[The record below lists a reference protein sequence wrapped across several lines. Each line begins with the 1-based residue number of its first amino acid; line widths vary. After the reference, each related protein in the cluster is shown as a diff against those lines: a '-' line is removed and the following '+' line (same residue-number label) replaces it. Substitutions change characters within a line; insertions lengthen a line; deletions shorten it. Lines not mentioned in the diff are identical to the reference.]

1 MPEVT
6 KDYGKVNEILK
17 KGGVVVLKT
26 DTLYGIIANALDKK
40 TVERVY
46 KIKGR
51 RPDKPFIILVPSV
64 DDIKRYFDVE
74 ISNKERELL
83 EKRGITVVLN
93 LRDRRKHR
101 YLHRGTGTLAFRIP
115 SKDKLIELLKKT
127 GFPVVAPSANPEG
140 KKPAVDI
147 NEAIR
152 YFGDKIDL
160 YVDEEKAE
168 GKASPIVKVED
179 GKVIYLRR

>member
-26 DTLYGIIANALDKK
+26 DTLYGIIAN
-40 TVERVY
+40 
-46 KIKGR
+46 
-51 RPDKPFIILVPSV
+51 
-64 DDIKRYFDVE
+64 
-74 ISNKERELL
+74 ELL

-160 YVDEEKAE
+160 Y
-168 GKASPIVKVED
+168 G
-179 GKVIYLRR
+179 